1 MALDRD
7 RLVELCRAIDES
19 GDDPEQVAL
28 MEEMIVTARPDPDD
42 VGRAASEFESIGADP
57 LKAFQLGWLVE
68 SYRASPEIACRLGEL
83 SMTRPID
90 PATALRLAAL
100 VEEVRPDPAGAL
112 ALAATE
118 LRRVN
123 AGEVPFVTDFEGLF
137 LALRRI
143 DEKWLDA
150 VIDLVPV
157 EPGVWDA
164 IHAVLRASQERRLIV
179 DRLGIERLT
188 RAWLRH
194 SASLPDGERVH
205 GWADELVRSIEEW
218 ADEELHRAV
227 LLRLIE
233 NADDEQI

>member
-1 MALDRD
+1 MDEFDETVVMALDRD

-19 GDDPEQVAL
+19 GDDPEQVAS
-28 MEEMIVTARPDPDD
+28 MEEMIETARPDPDD

-68 SYRASPEIACRLGEL
+68 SYRASPEIASRLGEL

-112 ALAATE
+112 ALAVTE

-164 IHAVLRASQERRLIV
+164 VHAVLRASQERRLIV

-188 RAWLRH
+188 GAWLQH
-194 SASLPDGERVH
+194 SASLPDGER
-205 GWADELVRSIEEW
+205 SSTPS
-218 ADEELHRAV
+218 HRE
-227 LLRLIE
+227 RR
-233 NADDEQI
+233 